1 MNESIRLTCD
11 APESGIV
18 LAAVTPPLDFFDEA
32 LDDLFTVGGEIQIET
47 LNAAFSMELP
57 FDLDTLSL
65 RLSVPIELC
74 TTAMRQPWMY
84 RALTLQVTQ
93 EP

>member
-1 MNESIRLTCD
+1 MNDSICLTLT
-11 APESGIV
+11 APESGVV

-74 TTAMRQPWMY
+74 TAAMRQPWMY
-84 RALTLQVTQ
+84 SGLTLQVTQ
-93 EP
+93 EA

>member
-1 MNESIRLTCD
+1 MNESISLPCD
-11 APESGIV
+11 LPESGIV
-18 LAAVTPPLDFFDEA
+18 LAAVTPSEDFFDAA
-32 LDDLFTVGGEIQIET
+32 LDDLFTVCGEIQIET